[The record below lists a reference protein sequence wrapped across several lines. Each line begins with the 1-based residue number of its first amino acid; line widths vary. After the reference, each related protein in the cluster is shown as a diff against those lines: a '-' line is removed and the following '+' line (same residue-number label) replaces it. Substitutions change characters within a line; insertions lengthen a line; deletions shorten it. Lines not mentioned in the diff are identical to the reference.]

1 MMVDFKSC
9 ALKTSTMRSG
19 HFVTQKAAKS
29 AVFSYVQKVQ
39 KSNVYKLY
47 FEYAIF
53 SEGRSIKGVSTR
65 SLRDR
70 KDFKPA
76 QGGLFF
82 HSATPSYNSKAAFGA
97 SMYYIFVDHVFIHRA
112 FCRFDSPI
120 YSSMFLL

>member
-82 HSATPSYNSKAAFGA
+82 HSATPSYNSKATF
-97 SMYYIFVDHVFIHRA
+97 SVCII
-112 FCRFDSPI
+112 
-120 YSSMFLL
+120 SS